1 MYLHTYRQTE
11 DRQADRQ
18 TDTYVYVQIE
28 RERWRACRGCKVDGL
43 EYRASG

>member
-11 DRQADRQ
+11 DRQ

-28 RERWRACRGCKVDGL
+28 RERWRACRVCKVDGL

>member
-28 RERWRACRGCKVDGL
+28 REREMEGL
-43 EYRASG
+43 QGM